1 MATAPN
7 NLNQDH
13 SLDALIVGA
22 GMVGA
27 AAAIGLTQQGYK
39 VAVIDAA
46 DLSGRD
52 LSYSPSFDE
61 RSTALSFGSRYIL
74 EGLGVW
80 DRLAPHLTDIG
91 EIHVSEKGRLG
102 STRMNAED
110 YQLQALGYVA
120 PNQAIGAAMLA
131 RLDELGIAL
140 HSPCSIDEVQAQA
153 GGYCVR
159 LSGHEQA
166 KHCRLLLLVDGAHS
180 QTAAKLSIEHLRE
193 PYQQHALIAN
203 VEVALPHQNVAYE
216 RFTKTGPLALLP
228 LQGQRMALVWTQ
240 PDEHLEQVMNASDA
254 EFLRT
259 LDEQFG
265 GRMGGFTKVGQRQ
278 SYPLVLSRA
287 REHYRPHLMLLGNAA
302 HSLHPVAGQGFNLAL
317 RGLSA
322 LLDVTANSPVE
333 QLGELTQ
340 LAQAASVHASDLKL
354 TVSASDALVK
364 GFSNDHL
371 VLSLMRDLGLVG
383 LNNAPALKRRFAE
396 QAMGLGGRRF
406 TLQLNNA

>member
-13 SLDALIVGA
+13 SVDTLIVGA

-46 DLSGRD
+46 DLSARD
-52 LSYSPSFDE
+52 LSYSQSFDE
-61 RSTALSFGSRYIL
+61 RSTALSYGSRYIL

-80 DRLAPHLTDIG
+80 DRLAPYLADIG

-102 STRMNAED
+102 STRMSAAD
-110 YQLQALGYVA
+110 YQLAALGYVA
-120 PNQAIGAAMLA
+120 PNQAIGSAMLA

-140 HSPCSIDEVQAQA
+140 HSPCSLAEVQAQA
-153 GGYCVR
+153 GGYRVR
-159 LSGHEQA
+159 LSTQEQDW
-166 KHCRLLLLVDGAHS
+166 HCRLLLVVDGAHS

-203 VEVALPHQNVAYE
+203 VETALPHQNVAYE

-228 LQGQRMALVWTQ
+228 LQGKRMALVWTQ
-240 PDEHLEQVMNASDA
+240 PDHTLEQVMASSDA
-254 EFLRT
+254 EFLS
-259 LDEQFG
+259 LLEPQFG
-265 GRMGGFTKVGQRQ
+265 GRMGGFTRVGERQ

-322 LLDVTANSPVE
+322 LLDVTANSPAE
-333 QLGELTQ
+333 QLGELAQ
-340 LAQAASVHASDLKL
+340 LTQAAAAHASDLKL
-354 TVSASDALVK
+354 TLSASDALVK
-364 GFSNDHL
+364 GFSNDYL
-371 VLSLMRDLGLVG
+371 ALSLLRELGLVG

-406 TLQLNNA
+406 NLQLNNA